1 MLFKSIPASNIA
13 AVYPAVLTAGGNP
26 LGLNTNLISNTA
38 LYPAFEYFSADAV
51 GETHGYDSNE
61 YNFARIYFNGY
72 EGASTRPNSLFVTQY
87 TNEDLPAYLI
97 GASVKSIPLT
107 TLKTFTGE
115 LTVVIDGVS
124 TTATVD
130 LAAATSFSNA
140 AQIIQTALTDK
151 ADVLFK
157 SEMNAFVIM
166 SKTKG
171 ASSTISFA
179 TGDFADQIKISQEQ
193 GATQVNGV
201 VADTAQ
207 SLIARMTS
215 YSSNFATVTYA
226 DDFLDEDFKKA
237 LAKELD
243 TIKGRFW
250 FVSYGL
256 DPAAIITNNSASFG
270 AWLEENEVSGTTP
283 IYGEMRHAALA
294 CGYAASVNY
303 EDLNGRTTLAY
314 RSQSGI
320 DATVTDEQTA
330 MALES
335 NGYSYYGAW
344 ATANDRFVMFGNGQV
359 SGDFKWVDNYLFQ
372 IFLNSQFQLALVNML
387 RTSNIPYNR
396 DGIETVRAWLQTPID
411 QGINFGGIRAGVE
424 LDSGQKNEID
434 RLVNYNA
441 SNQLFTRGWVL
452 SITLPSA
459 QTRVNRKSFLIKF
472 FYTDGSSLQR
482 IEMTSTNVQ

>member
-26 LGLNTNLISNTA
+26 LGLNTNLISISA
-38 LYPAFEYFSADAV
+38 VYPSYEYFSADAV
-51 GETHGYDSNE
+51 GEVHGYDSNE

-72 EGASTRPNSLFVTQY
+72 EGASTRPNSLFITRYAVS
-87 TNEDLPAYLI
+87 DLPATLI
-97 GASVKSIPLT
+97 GASVKSIPLE
-107 TLKTFTGE
+107 TLKTFVGE
-115 LTVVIDGVS
+115 IQIVVNGVS
-124 TTATVD
+124 IIKTID
-130 LAAATSFSNA
+130 LASATSFSNA
-140 AQIIQTALTDK
+140 AQIIQTSLGDS
-151 ADVLFK
+151 VRVEFK
-157 SEMNAFVIM
+157 SEMNSFVI
-166 SKTKG
+166 STEEAG

-179 TGDFADQIKISQEQ
+179 TGYFADQIKVSQEQ

-226 DDFLDEDFKKA
+226 DDFLDEDFKKE

-372 IFLNSQFQLALVNML
+372 IFLNSQLQLAMVNML
-387 RTSNIPYNR
+387 KTSNIPYNR
-396 DGIETVRAWLQTPID
+396 DGIEIVRAWLQDPID
-411 QGINFGGIRAGVE
+411 QGINFGGIRSGVE
-424 LDSGQKNEID
+424 LTSAQKNEIN
-434 RLVNYNA
+434 RLMGYDA

-459 QTRVNRKSFLIKF
+459 QTRVNRGSFLIKF